1 VPERPQSPWFLGLD
15 LGTGSCKAVAV
26 DAAAQVLGF
35 AAADYPAQDQDQKW
49 QEQDPDSLLT
59 GLIQAVRGA
68 VAQAAPASPCRGL
81 SIGGALHSLIA
92 LDGAG
97 RPLTGVS
104 TWADGRALRQAA
116 AIAGTDL
123 GRELYQR
130 TGCVPH
136 GMYPLYKLIRLRQ
149 ERPEVFGRARRLVS
163 AKEYVL
169 ARLGGGLVVDYS
181 VGSGSGLLN
190 VHELAW
196 DSLALE
202 TAGVEPAQLSALAGP
217 RQELGRLEPG
227 LARQMGLAPDTPLIL
242 GSSDAANSSL
252 GAGCVAPGQLTCMV
266 GTSGALRLISR
277 RPLLDKNARCWCYGL
292 DQEHW
297 LVGGAINNGGLAL
310 SWFRDLLHQ
319 PFADLPPE
327 SRRSFEDL
335 AALAGQAP
343 LGAGGVVCLPFLA
356 GERSPNWN
364 LNARAAFFGLR
375 LSHGAPHL
383 ARAILEG
390 VAFRLRSVLELL
402 RELGPPVRE
411 VRASG
416 GFTRS
421 PLWLQIVADV
431 LDQELRVPA
440 WGETSC
446 LGAAF
451 WPLLACGALAS
462 LEEAGAAVRV
472 AQTQPPD
479 PERARAY
486 QPFYAL
492 FQDLYAALS
501 PLFGRWPPPQ
511 ESS

>member
-1 VPERPQSPWFLGLD
+1 MPERTGAPWFLGLD

-26 DAAAQVLGF
+26 DAAARVLGF
-35 AAADYPAQDQDQKW
+35 AAAAYPAQGADQRW
-49 QEQDPDSLLT
+49 QEQDPDSLLL
-59 GLIQAVRGA
+59 GLVQAARGA
-68 VAQAAPASPCRGL
+68 VAQAAPAGPCRGL
-81 SIGGALHSLIA
+81 SIGGALHSLVA

-104 TWADGRALRQAA
+104 TWADGRAQGQAA
-116 AIAGTDL
+116 AIAGTSL

-149 ERPEVFGRARRLVS
+149 ERPEMFQRVRRLVS

-169 ARLGGGLVVDYS
+169 HQLCGQYVVDFS
-181 VGSGSGLLN
+181 VGSGSGLMN

-196 DSLALE
+196 DSLALD
-202 TAGVEPAQLSALAGP
+202 TAGVQAGQLSELADP
-217 RQELGRLEPG
+217 RARLGGLAPE

-266 GTSGALRLISR
+266 GTSGALRLISP
-277 RPLLDKNARCWCYGL
+277 RPLLDNNARYWCYGL
-292 DQEHW
+292 DREHW

-310 SWFRDLLHQ
+310 AWFRDLLQ
-319 PFADLPPE
+319 QVLGEARPQGRP
-327 SRRSFEDL
+327 SFEDL
-335 AALAGQAP
+335 VALAGQAP
-343 LGAGGVVCLPFLA
+343 LGAAGVICLPFLA
-356 GERSPNWN
+356 GERSPHWN
-364 LNARAAFFGLR
+364 LNARAAFCGLR
-375 LSHGAPHL
+375 LSHGPEHL

-402 RELGPPVRE
+402 REMGPAVGE

-416 GFTRS
+416 GFTQS

-431 LDQELRVPA
+431 LNLELSVPA

-451 WPLLACGALAS
+451 WPLLAAGALAS
-462 LEEAGAAVRV
+462 LEQAGGAVPT
-472 AQTQPPD
+472 AQVQAPD
-479 PERARAY
+479 PQRAQAY
-486 QPFYAL
+486 EPLYAL
-492 FQDLYAALS
+492 FTDLYAALS
-501 PLFGRWPPPQ
+501 PLFGRWPLPKAP
-511 ESS
+511 